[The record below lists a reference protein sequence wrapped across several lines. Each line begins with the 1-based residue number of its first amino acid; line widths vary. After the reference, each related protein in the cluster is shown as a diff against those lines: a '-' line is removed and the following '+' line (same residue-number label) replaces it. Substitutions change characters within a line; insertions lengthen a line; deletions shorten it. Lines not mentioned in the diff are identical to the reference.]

1 MTDFEEYIRQ
11 TEPDRRQRAYIW
23 RTAIGLQAVDGLST
37 SDYLKGT
44 ARRNIEGEIT
54 LDEARSLIQDYYQT
68 KIGRET
74 DDGGVQEADK
84 VSANIAKILSTQSL
98 DFSTNGFMAIHRRI
112 FTGIFKHAGQFRRH
126 DISKKEW
133 VLDGDSVSYL
143 NWEDLDKAMDY
154 DLAQERLF
162 SYKGMSRDDMIA
174 HITKFTADLWQIH
187 PFCEGNTRTTAVF
200 LIQYLRSI
208 GFNADND
215 LFAGHSWYFRNALVR
230 ANYKNAQKG
239 IDYTPVYLERFFR
252 NLLLGEG
259 WDLHSRYLHI
269 NPASEWKEQ
278 PILSDRTS
286 TGQVQDKYRTS
297 SEQDETC
304 NNHNILKAAAA
315 IGKDSLSAKE
325 LQERLQLKGRD
336 NFLKLYLNP
345 AIREGFIT
353 PLYPGSPRHPRQR
366 YLLTQKGL
374 ALYLAHTGNAKEL
387 D

>member
-11 TEPDRRQRAYIW
+11 AEPDRRQRAYIW

-54 LDEARSLIQDYYQT
+54 LDEARSLIQKYYQT
-68 KIGRET
+68 KAGRET
-74 DDGGVQEADK
+74 DDGGMQEADK

-98 DFSTNGFMAIHRRI
+98 DFSTNGFMATHRRI

-126 DISKKEW
+126 DISKREW

-143 NWEDLDKAMDY
+143 NWEDLGKAIDY
-154 DLAQERLF
+154 DLAQERRF
-162 SYKGMSRDDMIA
+162 SYKGLSEDDMIV

-208 GFNADND
+208 GFKADND

-239 IDYTPVYLERFFR
+239 IDYSPVYLEHFFR
-252 NLLLGEG
+252 NLLLGEE
-259 WDLHSRYLHI
+259 WDLRSRYLHI
-269 NPASEWKEQ
+269 SPTSEWKEQ
-278 PILSDRTS
+278 PMLSDRIS

-297 SEQDETC
+297 PGLNETS
-304 NNHNILKAAAA
+304 NNPNILKVVAVL
-315 IGKDSLSAKE
+315 GKDSLSAKS

-336 NFLKLYLNP
+336 NFLNLYLKP
-345 AIREGFIT
+345 AIREGLIA
-353 PLYPGSPRHPRQR
+353 PLYPDSPRHPRQK

-374 ALYLAHTGNAKEL
+374 ALYSAHRKL
-387 D
+387 RKD

>member
-98 DFSTNGFMAIHRRI
+98 DFSTNGFMATHRRI
-112 FTGIFKHAGQFRRH
+112 FIGIFKHAGQFRRH
-126 DISKKEW
+126 DISKREW
-133 VLDGDSVSYL
+133 VLDGNSVSYL
-143 NWEDLDKAMDY
+143 NWEDLGKAIDY
-154 DLAQERLF
+154 DLAQERRF
-162 SYKGMSRDDMIA
+162 SYKGLSEDDMIA

-208 GFNADND
+208 GFKADND

-239 IDYTPVYLERFFR
+239 IDYTPVYLEHFFR
-252 NLLLGEG
+252 NLLLGEK
-259 WDLHSRYLHI
+259 WDLRSRYLHI
-269 NPASEWKEQ
+269 NPNSEWKEQ
-278 PILSDRTS
+278 PMLSDRTS
-286 TGQVQDKYRTS
+286 TGQAQDKHRTS
-297 SEQDETC
+297 SEPNETS
-304 NNHNILKAAAA
+304 NNPNILKVVAVL
-315 IGKDSLSAKE
+315 GKDSLSAKS

-336 NFLKLYLNP
+336 NFLNLYLKP
-345 AIREGFIT
+345 AIREGHIA
-353 PLYPGSPRHPRQR
+353 PLYPDSPRHPRQK

-374 ALYLAHTGNAKEL
+374 ALYSAHRKRRE